1 MRRRKHGRVRAAAW
15 SAEMV
20 AEASGWAAAD
30 GGGAEEAAAG
40 GVGAAAVAG
49 GGAEA
54 AAAGGVGAAA
64 AAGGGGAERHR
75 WIGLGLLANFRSTC
89 LKWAFSP
96 FFSFHEH

>member
-1 MRRRKHGRVRAAAW
+1 
-15 SAEMV
+15 MV

-30 GGGAEEAAAG
+30 GGGAEEAAAC
-40 GVGAAAVAG
+40 GVGAEEAAGG

-54 AAAGGVGAAA
+54 AAAGGGAEE
-64 AAGGGGAERHR
+64 AAGGRGAERHR